1 MPYVQPDGIPNIFSD
16 LQPEL
21 FANVLAYGKPN
32 VQPDS
37 HSYL

>member
-1 MPYVQPDGIPNIFSD
+1 VSYRQPDSTTNIFSV

-32 VQPDS
+32 EQPDS